1 MGETYHQ
8 PFDIVR
14 QEAAGMNCRLQDLRN
29 KEVINVK
36 DGARLGCVCD
46 VEIDTCTARL
56 CAIVI
61 FGRLKCFGLMG
72 REEDIVI
79 HWCDIEVI
87 GEDTIL
93 VCCQTPPPCKKRT
106 NFSLSSLWG

>member
-1 MGETYHQ
+1 
-8 PFDIVR
+8 
-14 QEAAGMNCRLQDLRN
+14 MNCRLQDLRN

-87 GEDTIL
+87 GADTVL
-93 VCCQTPPPCKKRT
+93 VGCELPPRPGKRGFFG
-106 NFSLSSLWG
+106 NDFRSSPNGKY